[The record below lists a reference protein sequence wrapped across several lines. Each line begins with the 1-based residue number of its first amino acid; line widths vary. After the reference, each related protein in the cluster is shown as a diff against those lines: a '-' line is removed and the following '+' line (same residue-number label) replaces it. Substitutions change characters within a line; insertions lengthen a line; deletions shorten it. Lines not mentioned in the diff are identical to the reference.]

1 MAGPPSSRA
10 AVALTQHL
18 ESLTLALRTGSCW
31 EGVLMAEA
39 FRKKALPAHH
49 ADSSAT
55 QAAHDWVAVS

>member
-1 MAGPPSSRA
+1 M
-10 AVALTQHL
+10 ALTQHL